1 MTANEAADIGATVV
15 RQLGLTTVFVAGP
28 FVKLI
33 DPATGRI
40 PQGQREHFER
50 LINHFESNGCTVFNA
65 HKREKWG
72 EAFLEPA
79 EFARLDYD
87 ELAASDVVVAVPGPP
102 ASLGTHIELG
112 WASALGKP
120 VILLLERGEDYA
132 PMLYGL
138 RYITP
143 TSIVQTDDGHFEMS
157 ALDEALFSAMTS
169 TVEHT

>member
-1 MTANEAADIGATVV
+1 MTANEAANVGSTVV

-28 FVKLI
+28 FIKLV
-33 DPATGRI
+33 DPATGRM
-40 PQGQREHFER
+40 PHRQRERFEK
-50 LINHFESNGCTVFNA
+50 LINHFESSGCTVFNA

-72 EAFLEPA
+72 EAFLEPG
-79 EFARLDYD
+79 EFIQLDYD
-87 ELAASDVVVAVPGPP
+87 EMAASDVVVAVPGPP

-120 VILLLERGEDYA
+120 VVLLLERDEDYA

-138 RYITP
+138 RRIVP
-143 TSIVQTDDGHFEMS
+143 TTIVQTDDGNFEMS
-157 ALDEALFSAMTS
+157 ALDEALVSVMTS